1 MKRMAFW
8 LRVAVLFLAR
18 SGRVTLV
25 LALMIFTA
33 VTALV
38 FLSALATGVND
49 AMIRNSVGLYTGH
62 ISGVNLPAALAP
74 ESLRVDGVR
83 RVLRRY
89 PMPGMLRAGAHM
101 VPVTLVA
108 VAPAAEAAMT
118 GLPRKVIDGRYLA
131 PASDQILLSAYL
143 AEQLGVTTG
152 ASLFFVDGRTQREDG
167 FTVSG
172 IYRTEV
178 DRLDYGVAFVA
189 EGPRDGDRESWQAAI
204 FLDAGASPERV
215 TARLEKRVPGDAV
228 FQSWLD
234 RMPDLRQLIDL
245 NRVSMNLVTLLV
257 FSVVAIGVAC
267 AFVVVVLKNFREYG
281 IMRSMGVTVGD
292 VAFLIGAEIL
302 ILSLLAALGG
312 VLAGALIVALV
323 AHTGIDLTVFTSH
336 NRYFSLSGIIYPRA
350 TAYALA
356 TPPLMAVGFSLLAAI
371 WPITLIGRKKVAD
384 ILRMV

>member
-8 LRVAVLFLAR
+8 LRVAVLFLVR

-49 AMIRNSVGLYTGH
+49 AMIRNSLGLYTGH
-62 ISGVNLPAALAP
+62 ISGENLPPALTP
-74 ESLRVDGVR
+74 QTLRVDGVIG
-83 RVLRRY
+83 VLRRCA
-89 PMPGMLRAGAHM
+89 MPGMLSAGRRL

-118 GLPRKVIDGRYLA
+118 GLPGKVIDGHYLA

-143 AEQLGVTTG
+143 AEQLGVATG
-152 ASLFFVDGRTQREDG
+152 SSLFFVDGRAQREEG
-167 FTVSG
+167 FTVCG

-189 EGPRDGDRESWQAAI
+189 ERERDADQASWQAAI

-215 TARLEKRVPGDAV
+215 TALLEKRVPGDAV

-245 NRVSMNLVTLLV
+245 NRVSMNLVTILV

-267 AFVVVVLKNFREYG
+267 AFVVVVLKNLREYG

-292 VAFLIGAEIL
+292 VACLIGAEIL

-323 AHTGIDLTVFTSH
+323 VQTGIDLTVFTSH

-371 WPITLIGRKKVAD
+371 WPIALIGRKKVAD

>member
-8 LRVAVLFLAR
+8 LRVAVLFLVR

-38 FLSALATGVND
+38 FLSSLATGVND
-49 AMIRNSVGLYTGH
+49 AMIRNSLGLYTGH
-62 ISGVNLPAALAP
+62 ISGENLPPALTP
-74 ESLRVDGVR
+74 ETLRVDGVIG
-83 RVLRRY
+83 VLRRCA
-89 PMPGMLRAGAHM
+89 MPGMLSAGRRL

-108 VAPAAEAAMT
+108 VAPEAEAVMT
-118 GLPRKVIDGRYLA
+118 GLPRKVIDGHYLA

-152 ASLFFVDGRTQREDG
+152 SPLFFVDGRAQREYG
-167 FTVSG
+167 FTVCG

-189 EGPRDGDRESWQAAI
+189 ERACDVDRESWQAAI
-204 FLDAGASPERV
+204 FLDAGVPPERV
-215 TARLEKRVPGDAV
+215 TARLGKRVPGDAV

-245 NRVSMNLVTLLV
+245 NRISMNLVTILV
-257 FSVVAIGVAC
+257 FSVVAMGVAC
-267 AFVVVVLKNFREYG
+267 AFVVFVLKNLREYG

-292 VAFLIGAEIL
+292 VACLIGAEIL
-302 ILSLLAALGG
+302 VLSLLAALGG
-312 VLAGALIVALV
+312 VLAGVLIVAIV
-323 AHTGIDLTVFTSH
+323 AHSGIDLTVFTSH
-336 NRYFSLSGIIYPRA
+336 NRYFTLSGIIYPRA

-356 TPPLMAVGFSLLAAI
+356 IPPLMAVGFSLLAAI
-371 WPITLIGRKKVAD
+371 WPIALIGRKKVAD

>member
-8 LRVAVLFLAR
+8 LRVAVLFLVR

-38 FLSALATGVND
+38 FLSSLATGVND
-49 AMIRNSVGLYTGH
+49 AMIRNSLGLYTGH
-62 ISGVNLPAALAP
+62 ISGENLPPALTP
-74 ESLRVDGVR
+74 ETLRVDGVIG
-83 RVLRRY
+83 VLRRCA
-89 PMPGMLRAGAHM
+89 MPGMLSAGRRL

-108 VAPAAEAAMT
+108 VAPEAEAAMT
-118 GLPRKVIDGRYLA
+118 GLPRKVIDGHYLA

-152 ASLFFVDGRTQREDG
+152 SSLFFVDGRAQREYG
-167 FTVSG
+167 FTVCG

-189 EGPRDGDRESWQAAI
+189 ERACDVDRESWQAAI
-204 FLDAGASPERV
+204 FLDAGVPPERV
-215 TARLEKRVPGDAV
+215 TAQLGKRVPGDAV

-245 NRVSMNLVTLLV
+245 NRISMNLVTILV
-257 FSVVAIGVAC
+257 FSVVAMGVAC
-267 AFVVVVLKNFREYG
+267 AFVVFVLKNLREYG

-292 VAFLIGAEIL
+292 VACLIGAEIL
-302 ILSLLAALGG
+302 VLSLLAALGG
-312 VLAGALIVALV
+312 VLAGVLIVAIV
-323 AHTGIDLTVFTSH
+323 AHSGIDLTVFTSH
-336 NRYFSLSGIIYPRA
+336 NRYFTLSGIIYPRA

-356 TPPLMAVGFSLLAAI
+356 IPPLMAVGFSLLAAI
-371 WPITLIGRKKVAD
+371 WPIALIGRKKVAD

>member
-8 LRVAVLFLAR
+8 LRVAVLFLVR

-38 FLSALATGVND
+38 FLSSLATGVND
-49 AMIRNSVGLYTGH
+49 AMIRNSLGLYTGH
-62 ISGVNLPAALAP
+62 ISGENLPPALTP
-74 ESLRVDGVR
+74 ETLRVDGVIG
-83 RVLRRY
+83 VLRRCA
-89 PMPGMLRAGAHM
+89 MPGMLSAGRRL

-108 VAPAAEAAMT
+108 VAPEAEAAMT
-118 GLPRKVIDGRYLA
+118 GLPRKVIDGHYLA

-152 ASLFFVDGRTQREDG
+152 SSLFFVDGRAQREYG
-167 FTVSG
+167 FTVCG

-189 EGPRDGDRESWQAAI
+189 ERACDVDRESWQAAI
-204 FLDAGASPERV
+204 FLDAGVPPERV
-215 TARLEKRVPGDAV
+215 TAQLGKKVPGDAV

-245 NRVSMNLVTLLV
+245 NRISMNLVTILV
-257 FSVVAIGVAC
+257 FSVVAMGVAC
-267 AFVVVVLKNFREYG
+267 AFVVFVLKNLREYG

-292 VAFLIGAEIL
+292 VACLIGAEIL

-312 VLAGALIVALV
+312 VLAGVLIVAIV
-323 AHTGIDLTVFTSH
+323 AHSGIDLTVFTSH
-336 NRYFSLSGIIYPRA
+336 NRYFTLSGIIYPRA

-356 TPPLMAVGFSLLAAI
+356 IPPLMAVGFSLLAAI
-371 WPITLIGRKKVAD
+371 WPIALIGRKKVAD

>member
-38 FLSALATGVND
+38 FLSSLATGVND
-49 AMIRNSVGLYTGH
+49 AMIRNTVGLYTGH
-62 ISGVNLPAALAP
+62 ISGVNLPAALTP
-74 ESLRVDGVR
+74 ETLRVDGVR
-83 RVLRRY
+83 RVLRRH
-89 PMPGMLRAGAHM
+89 PMPGMLRAGARL

-108 VAPAAEAAMT
+108 VAPEVEAAMT
-118 GLPRKVIDGRYLA
+118 GIPRKVIDGEYLTSGA
-131 PASDQILLSAYL
+131 DQILLSFHL
-143 AEQLGVTTG
+143 AEQLDVETG
-152 ASLFFVDGRTQREDG
+152 ATLSFMDGSDQREYE

-189 EGPRDGDRESWQAAI
+189 EGAHDADRASWQAAI

-215 TARLEKRVPGDAV
+215 AARLEMRVPGEAV

-267 AFVVVVLKNFREYG
+267 AFVVVVLKNLREYG

-292 VAFLIGAEIL
+292 VACLIGAEIL
-302 ILSLLAALGG
+302 LLSLLAALGG
-312 VLAGALIVALV
+312 VLAGALLVALV

-336 NRYFSLSGIIYPRA
+336 NRYFTLSGIIYPRA
-350 TAYALA
+350 TTYALA
-356 TPPLMAVGFSLLAAI
+356 IPPLMAVGFSLLAAI
-371 WPITLIGRKKVAD
+371 WPIALIGRKKVAD

>member
-8 LRVAVLFLAR
+8 LRVAVLFLVR

-38 FLSALATGVND
+38 FLSSLATGVND
-49 AMIRNSVGLYTGH
+49 AMIRNSLGLYTGH
-62 ISGVNLPAALAP
+62 ISGENLPPALTP
-74 ESLRVDGVR
+74 ETLRVDGVLG
-83 RVLRRY
+83 VLRRCA
-89 PMPGMLRAGAHM
+89 MPGMLSAGRRL

-108 VAPAAEAAMT
+108 VAPEAEAAMT
-118 GLPRKVIDGRYLA
+118 GLPRKVIDGHYLA

-152 ASLFFVDGRTQREDG
+152 SPLFFVDGRAQREYG
-167 FTVSG
+167 FTVCG

-189 EGPRDGDRESWQAAI
+189 ERACDVDREFWQAAI
-204 FLDAGASPERV
+204 FLDAGVPPERV
-215 TARLEKRVPGDAV
+215 TAQLGKRVPGDAV

-245 NRVSMNLVTLLV
+245 NRISMNLVTILV
-257 FSVVAIGVAC
+257 FSVVAMGVAC
-267 AFVVVVLKNFREYG
+267 AFVVFVLKNLREYG

-292 VAFLIGAEIL
+292 VACLIGAEIL

-312 VLAGALIVALV
+312 VLAGVLIVAIV
-323 AHTGIDLTVFTSH
+323 AHSGIDLTVFTSH
-336 NRYFSLSGIIYPRA
+336 NRYFTLSGIIYPRA

-356 TPPLMAVGFSLLAAI
+356 IPPLMAVGFSLLAAI
-371 WPITLIGRKKVAD
+371 WPIALIGRKKVAD